1 MAPRRQRLSQRRKAV
16 GLAQGPLAG
25 GRGGERSIAARWEV
39 GDTQPLPSVRP
50 DVAVSSSSRVP
61 PVAQPVSAEF
71 GRSVVVDVGPDAA
84 IRLPAAR
91 LEGLADIDHPADIN
105 IASAGIGPN
114 KPGPRTVEV
123 GGFARSCLP
132 APTQADVQ
140 DLSFVTTIPL
150 NIPLANVQRRPD
162 SSRRFKRFKRFTAAG
177 VLALVGGTASVSFL
191 TSHNGPIPPATVG
204 NPAPITAVPAPNSNE
219 FTGAPAA
226 APNQPADAPAAVSTP
241 TQTSQSKSP
250 AAKIPPPRPR
260 TPAIPAEAYTWSRM
274 AELSGSDQSRARLR
288 SEFPS
293 QP

>member
-1 MAPRRQRLSQRRKAV
+1 MPKN
-16 GLAQGPLAG
+16 
-25 GRGGERSIAARWEV
+25 GRGWRIRRVLPPRADPGRRPR
-39 GDTQPLPSVRP
+39 PLLR
-50 DVAVSSSSRVP
+50 D
-61 PVAQPVSAEF
+61 
-71 GRSVVVDVGPDAA
+71 
-84 IRLPAAR
+84 
-91 LEGLADIDHPADIN
+91 
-105 IASAGIGPN
+105 
-114 KPGPRTVEV
+114 
-123 GGFARSCLP
+123 
-132 APTQADVQ
+132 
-140 DLSFVTTIPL
+140 TIPL

-162 SSRRFKRFKRFTAAG
+162 SSRRFKRFAAAG

-191 TSHNGPIPPATVG
+191 TSHNGSIPPATVG

-241 TQTSQSKSP
+241 TQTSRSKSP

-260 TPAIPAEAYTWSRM
+260 TPVIPAEAYTWSRM